1 MKVVVSNNAFSK
13 NSFLVQKLLSHFP
26 DAKINTTGKRY
37 TGQDLVDY
45 FRDADAAIVGLEII
59 SPELIDSLPN
69 LKIVAKYGVGLDNID
84 LEACKARNV
93 NVGWTPGVN
102 RRSVAEMTLGFMLA
116 LLRNLYIT
124 SNQLKDSHWNKNGGI
139 QLTGRTIGIIGAGNI
154 GKELIDILKP
164 FGCRI
169 LINDLKDLSQYAKD
183 NDLEVV
189 EKDFLYKASDVITI
203 HTPYTPE
210 TKYILNMD
218 VFKLM
223 KPSAF
228 VINAARGGI
237 VNEAD
242 LKIALKERI
251 IAGAALDVYETEPP
265 VDIELLK
272 LPNLICTP
280 HTGGNSIEAVVS
292 MGLSAIDHLLKHCNN
307 KLDE

>member
-13 NSFLVQKLLSHFP
+13 NSFLVEKLLSHFP
-26 DAKINTTGKRY
+26 DATINTTGKRY
-37 TGQDLVDY
+37 KGQDLIDY

-59 SPELIDSLPN
+59 SPELLDNLPN

-169 LINDLKDLSQYAKD
+169 LINDLQDLSQYAKD

-203 HTPYTPE
+203 HTPYTPK
-210 TKYILNMD
+210 TKNILNMD

-228 VINAARGGI
+228 IINTARGGI

-242 LKIALKERI
+242 LKIALIEGI

-265 VDIELLK
+265 IDIELLK

-292 MGLSAIDHLLKHCNN
+292 MGLSAIDHLLKHSNN